1 MSTSNP
7 HNISQELSQTENQ
20 LWTVQDVARFLKC
33 SVRHVGNL
41 QRAGLPFIKLRHL
54 TRFDPVAL
62 RRWMQLG

>member
-1 MSTSNP
+1 MNTSTL
-7 HNISQELSQTENQ
+7 HNNTQEVSQTENQ

-41 QRAGLPFIKLRHL
+41 QRMGLPFIKLRNL

-62 RRWMQLG
+62 KRWIERG